1 MKVAIIGSR
10 TLQMAIPEDAI
21 PKETT
26 LILSGAANGVDRM
39 ARAFALEHHIR
50 IHEVL
55 PDYARYGRL
64 APLRR
69 NDAIIDA
76 ADYVVALWDGH
87 SRGTAYV
94 IEQCRLKNKKLRV
107 VFGEAQP
114 GENDE

>member
-10 TLQMAIPEDAI
+10 TLRLPIPADAV
-21 PKETT
+21 PKSTT
-26 LILSGAANGVDRM
+26 LILSGAANGIDRM
-39 ARAFALEHHIR
+39 ARLFAQEHHIP

-55 PDYARYGRL
+55 PDYARYGRA

-76 ADYVVALWDGH
+76 ADYVLAFWDGK

-94 IEQCRLKNKKLRV
+94 INRCRRLKKPLRV
-107 VFGEAQP
+107 LRIRVQTGEK
-114 GENDE
+114 

>member
-10 TLQMAIPEDAI
+10 TLRLEIPEDAV
-21 PKETT
+21 PKSTT

-39 ARAFALEHHIR
+39 ARAFAQQHHIP

-55 PDYARYGRL
+55 PDYGRYGKA

-76 ADYVVALWDGH
+76 ADYVLALWDGK

-94 IEQCRLKNKKLRV
+94 IDRCRRLHKPLRV
-107 VFGEAQP
+107 LRIRVQTGEKR
-114 GENDE
+114 